1 MYDSHPN
8 VFDVSHYVYWIFL
21 LLLLLLLLLFK
32 YKDFFYTILQLFLT
46 RLTFILSA
54 LLGQKRIKGI
64 KDDTFF
70 HCTIYLTRLFI
81 SIELQKYTTVCNK
94 KDKALIVHLFQ
105 KHNLHR
111 IIQMTMTSS
120 KIQMVNIKD

>member
-1 MYDSHPN
+1 MIPTQMCSMCHIM
-8 VFDVSHYVYWIFL
+8 FTEFFFFFFFFF
-21 LLLLLLLLLFK
+21 FK